1 MILDDIELA
10 KQLEEK
16 QLWRRAARQW
26 LTVMDRTK
34 GTTERGLVATRRSI
48 CLSRARIATQQYS
61 GVRVMT
67 AAGGILND

>member
-10 KQLEEK
+10 KELEEK

-26 LTVMDRTK
+26 LTVMDRTN

-67 AAGGILND
+67 AAGGVLND

>member
-48 CLSRARIATQQYS
+48 CLGRARMTTQQYS

-67 AAGGILND
+67 VAGGVLND